1 MIMSF
6 LHEQMSL
13 CENENLVHLKSAYK
27 EKTIFSPDL
36 KLDTFLLIL
45 EILKNLQ
52 SKRKFQKFF
61 CGSVKKNLKKF
72 KKVLKALLDGKKSIE
87 KKKKKFVKSKK
98 SFKKWIRLVVSQFCK
113 HCLEVMDKDAV

>member
-1 MIMSF
+1 MMIMSF

-45 EILKNLQ
+45 EIRHAPQIVCQMLVLRRLLMRTSLYLLRLGLMIQ
-52 SKRKFQKFF
+52 PP
-61 CGSVKKNLKKF
+61 L
-72 KKVLKALLDGKKSIE
+72 VLKIRPGLRTYLPHLFLLEG
-87 KKKKKFVKSKK
+87 
-98 SFKKWIRLVVSQFCK
+98 VSMYQR
-113 HCLEVMDKDAV
+113 VIIPTI